1 MSEQNSLKPLEKF
14 SYSFG
19 DLASCLFWQTF
30 MLYLT
35 YYYTDVFGISAL
47 AAAAMLGLSRSL
59 DAFFDPIMGM
69 IGDRTKTRWGKYR
82 PYLLWICVPFAVAG
96 VMTFTTPGTTVAANL
111 EGMFGGVVRGGLD
124 VLHGVFQWATS
135 HTQFLRKIYLSL
147 IPNSLADL
155 ATMANTLKGE
165 VTGKLIWA
173 ILTYNALMIL
183 YTAINIP
190 YTAML
195 GVLTPNPKERTA
207 LSSIKFVG
215 AFTGGILISFFL
227 LPGVKML
234 SVGSN
239 EAHAWQVTFIIIGI
253 AVVALFLTT
262 FFNTRERVQPPP
274 AQKTSVGRD
283 LADLF
288 TNGPWLVLLATTIT
302 FILYVA
308 ARGSVTVHY
317 FKYFVGTQTITLPSW
332 LPRIGGTQE
341 WHFEEIVSTFNGTG
355 QFASL
360 LGVILLPFVANR
372 LGKKVAFIGIFLVA
386 IASTAAFYVL
396 KPDQLGLIFGINLI
410 GSITG
415 GPLSALLWAMYA
427 DTADYA
433 EWKRGRR
440 ATGLIFSASIF
451 SQKQG
456 WAIGAA
462 VALGLMSSVGF
473 QANVTQTPE
482 SLKGLVSLMSIIPAG
497 LGIVSIVLVLLYPLS
512 EAKVTQISADLKSRR
527 AADGNSTE

>member
-1 MSEQNSLKPLEKF
+1 MTTTPAPFEKLSVREKF

-35 YYYTDVFGISAL
+35 FYYTDVFGISAL
-47 AAAAMLGLSRSL
+47 AAGAMLGLSRSL

-69 IGDRTKTRWGKYR
+69 LGDRTTTRWGKYR

-96 VMTFTTPGTTVAANL
+96 VMTFTTPGTTITANL
-111 EGMFGGVVRGGLD
+111 EGMFGGLMRS
-124 VLHGVFQWATS
+124 VLGFLATVLPHGM
-135 HTQFLRKIYLSL
+135 
-147 IPNSLADL
+147 
-155 ATMANTLKGE
+155 ATMAGTLQHE

-207 LSSIKFVG
+207 LSSIKFLG
-215 AFTGGILISFFL
+215 AFTGGIIISFCL
-227 LPGVKML
+227 LPGVKRL
-234 SVGSN
+234 SAGTTA
-239 EAHAWQVTFIIIGI
+239 EHGWQMAFVVIGV

-317 FKYFVGTQTITLPSW
+317 FKYYVSAQQAGFEQLVSW
-332 LPRIGGTQE
+332 
-341 WHFEEIVSTFNGTG
+341 FNGTG
-355 QFASL
+355 QIASL
-360 LGVILLPFVANR
+360 VGVALLPYLANRTGKKLAFVILFV
-372 LGKKVAFIGIFLVA
+372 VA
-386 IASTAAFYVL
+386 IVSTGAFYFLQPGQV
-396 KPDQLGLIFGINLI
+396 GLMFGLNIV
-410 GSITG
+410 GSLTG
-415 GPLSALLWAMYA
+415 GPLSALIWAMYA
-427 DTADYA
+427 DAADYS

-440 ATGLIFSASIF
+440 ATGLVFSASIF

-473 QANVTQTPE
+473 HANVAQTPE
-482 SLKGLVSLMSIIPAG
+482 SLHGLVSLMSVIPAA
-497 LGIVSIVLVLLYPLS
+497 LGIVSIILVLLYPLS
-512 EAKVTQISADLKSRR
+512 EAKVTQISADLKKRR
-527 AADGNSTE
+527 EADGNVPV